1 MRPGLALRVA
11 LRLCGLLTVCV
22 AQVSPSSAQ
31 KLADCLTVSELD
43 ELSDSLPLIY
53 NLQHLPR
60 KPTRLRLVP
69 LPDEWQEITTQKVAL
84 LHARYSWRR
93 VHRRFMTRA
102 LRVKTR

>member
-53 NLQHLPR
+53 NF
-60 KPTRLRLVP
+60 PTNP
-69 LPDEWQEITTQKVAL
+69 EDL
-84 LHARYSWRR
+84 LHEAEQYFSKRDPEP
-93 VHRRFMTRA
+93 
-102 LRVKTR
+102 